1 MFLGFGIE
9 IWAVGGRG
17 FVDRFFGNNKL
28 LCLTNMNIMSLSLV
42 YEDK

>member
-17 FVDRFFGNNKL
+17 VCDRFFGNSKF
-28 LCLTNMNIMSLSLV
+28 LCLTNMNILSSSLV